1 MKTHCGNVS
10 LHYMVRK
17 IIIVGPAWPLR
28 GGIANF
34 NEALC
39 SSFQEAGSEVEIV
52 SFSLQ
57 YPSFLF
63 PGKSQNENDT
73 RPNPGLPIKAL
84 ISSVNPLSWIK
95 TARYINS
102 QKPDYVIVRY
112 WLPFMAMALGSVL
125 RFLKKDIRIIAL
137 VDNAIPHEKRI
148 GDKSLTQY
156 FVNTCHGF
164 VAMSKSVLDDIGQF
178 TKSNNKR
185 FVAHPVYNI
194 YGNKIDKN
202 EARHQLNIQPEVKL
216 ILFFGFIR
224 KYKGLAL
231 LLEAIA
237 DKRLIDMNVQLLI
250 AGEFYED
257 ETPYRQLI
265 EQLNISNR
273 VILHDKFI
281 PSNKVASYFCAADMV
296 AQTYITA
303 TQSGVTQIAYHFGR
317 PMLVTDVGGLAEI
330 VPHQKAGYVVPTK
343 ADKIA
348 DAIVDFYTN
357 NLENEMAKFVQQ
369 KAGDFSWEAMVNEI
383 DNLYLDLKQQ

>member
-1 MKTHCGNVS
+1 
-10 LHYMVRK
+10 MVRK

-39 SSFQEAGSEVEIV
+39 RSFQEAGAEVQIV

-95 TARYINS
+95 SARYINS

-125 RFLKKDIRIIAL
+125 RLLKKEIRIIAL

-178 TKSNNKR
+178 TKSNYKR

-202 EARHQLNIQPEVKL
+202 EARNQLNIQPEVKL

-231 LLEAIA
+231 LLQAIA
-237 DKRLIDMNVQLLI
+237 DKRLADMNVQLLI

-265 EQLNISNR
+265 EQLNLSDR

-281 PSNKVASYFCAADMV
+281 PSNEVANYFCAADLV
-296 AQTYITA
+296 AQTYISA
-303 TQSGVTQIAYHFGR
+303 TQSGVTQIAYHFAR

-348 DAIVDFYTN
+348 DSIVDFYIHN
-357 NLENEMAKFVQQ
+357 RENEMAEFVQQ
-369 KAGDFSWEAMVNEI
+369 KAGDFTWEAMVSEI

>member
-1 MKTHCGNVS
+1 
-10 LHYMVRK
+10 MVRK

-39 SSFQEAGSEVEIV
+39 HSFQEAGAEVEIV

-73 RPNPGLPIKAL
+73 RPNPGLPIKSL
-84 ISSVNPLSWIK
+84 INSVNPFSWIK

-125 RFLKKDIRIIAL
+125 RLLKKEIRIIAL

-178 TKSNNKR
+178 TKSNYKR

-202 EARHQLNIQPEVKL
+202 EARNQLNIQPELKL

-224 KYKGLAL
+224 KYKGLSL
-231 LLEAIA
+231 LLQALA
-237 DKRLIDMNVQLLI
+237 DKRLTDINVQLLI

-265 EQLNISNR
+265 EQLNLSNR
-273 VILHDKFI
+273 VILHDNFI
-281 PSNKVASYFCAADMV
+281 PSNEVANYFCAADLV

-303 TQSGVTQIAYHFGR
+303 TQSGVTQIAYHFAR

-348 DAIVDFYTN
+348 DAIVDFYIHN
-357 NLENEMAKFVQQ
+357 RENEMAEFVQQ
-369 KAGDFSWEAMVNEI
+369 KAGDFTWEAMVNEI

>member
-1 MKTHCGNVS
+1 MKTHRGNVTLRS
-10 LHYMVRK
+10 MERK

-39 SSFQEAGSEVEIV
+39 RSFKDAGADVQIV

-63 PGKSQNENDT
+63 PGKSQNESDT

-84 ISSVNPLSWIK
+84 INSVNPLSWRK

-102 QKPDYVIVRY
+102 EKPDYVIVRY

-125 RFLKKDIRIIAL
+125 RLINKNIRVIAL

-148 GDKSLTQY
+148 GDHALTQY
-156 FVNTCHGF
+156 FVNACHGF
-164 VAMSKSVLDDIGQF
+164 VAMSKSVLSDINQF
-178 TKSNNKR
+178 TKSNHKR
-185 FVAHPVYNI
+185 FVPHPVYNI
-194 YGNKIDKN
+194 YGDKMDKID
-202 EARHQLNIQPEVKL
+202 ARKQLKISPESKL

-224 KYKGLAL
+224 KYKGLSL
-231 LLEAIA
+231 LLEALA
-237 DKRLIDMNVQLLI
+237 DKRLAEMDVKLLV

-257 ETPYRQLI
+257 PTPYKQAI
-265 EQLNISNR
+265 ERLNLSDR
-273 VILHDKFI
+273 VILHDRFI
-281 PSNKVASYFCAADMV
+281 PANEVAGYFCGADLV

-330 VPHQKAGYVVPTK
+330 VPHTKAGYVVATD
-343 ADKIA
+343 ADKIS
-348 DAIVDFYTN
+348 DAIVDFYSN
-357 NLENEMAKFVQQ
+357 NRESEMAEFVQQ
-369 KAGDFSWEAMVNEI
+369 KAGDFTWEAMVNEI

>member
-1 MKTHCGNVS
+1 
-10 LHYMVRK
+10 MVRK

-39 SSFQEAGSEVEIV
+39 RSFQEAGAEVEIV

-84 ISSVNPLSWIK
+84 INSVNPLSWIK
-95 TARYINS
+95 AARYINN
-102 QKPDYVIVRY
+102 QKPDYVVVRY
-112 WLPFMAMALGSVL
+112 WIPFMAMALGSIL
-125 RFLKKDIRIIAL
+125 RLLKKEIRIIAL

-148 GDKSLTQY
+148 GDKLLTQY

-178 TKSNNKR
+178 TNSSYKR

-194 YGNKIDKN
+194 YGNKIDKSD
-202 EARHQLNIQPEVKL
+202 ARNHLKIKPEVRL
-216 ILFFGFIR
+216 VLFFGFIR
-224 KYKGLAL
+224 KYKGLFL
-231 LLEAIA
+231 LLQAFA
-237 DKRLIDMNVQLLI
+237 DKRLADMNVQLLI

-257 ETPYRQLI
+257 ESPYRQLI
-265 EQLNISNR
+265 EQLELSHR

-281 PSNKVASYFCAADMV
+281 PANEVANYFCAADLV

-330 VPHQKAGYVVPTK
+330 VPHQKAGYVVPTEI
-343 ADKIA
+343 DKIA
-348 DAIVDFYTN
+348 DAIVDFYIHN
-357 NLENEMAKFVQQ
+357 RENEMAEFVQQ
-369 KAGDFSWEAMVNEI
+369 KAGDFTWEAMVNEI